1 MKKTLLLLGAMI
13 AMLFTQSQAVAQTNL
28 LPNGDFEAWTSG
40 KPDKWA
46 GPGNNATLSQSTD
59 AHGGSYAVKV
69 GATASSNKRLASN
82 NLNLLAGTYKVSFWA
97 KGGQVRPGYVIV
109 TNGAIAS
116 SGDYK
121 YGDFATLSATEWTKV
136 DYEFTLTATTTVNI
150 VVMNPKSNQNTSPAY
165 TATEAIIDD
174 MTLTTQD
181 GGLGEVE
188 QVTYTDVTLATLAG
202 YKENKAN
209 VSLKLTNAKV
219 VYVDGESLYVREGD
233 NAIMFFKT
241 GLDVPVNSL
250 LNGTLKGNFELY
262 NLIPEFKANDDTNPK
277 DVMKTNSSEVAQ
289 PVETTVAEIL
299 EMKHRA
305 DLVVL
310 RGITVVKD
318 GTKYYAADGADRV
331 QFYKGLDMSAYENG
345 KAYDV
350 TGLFNNSYSGAPEI
364 QPTAVVENSSVVV
377 VPAPALTPE
386 GGRYE
391 GSVEVSIEVP
401 EGCNVYYTF
410 DGSNPDDSKTQYTA
424 PFVLTETTTV
434 KAVAYNSDDQTSAVV
449 SATYTIVP
457 VVEGFHVAFNFVE
470 NSWNHATSNGDALD
484 AGNILD
490 AITSDVVSMRF
501 IYPEEA
507 SSKPRFWQG
516 KDYVDVRIYNG
527 QQILITAPED
537 RNILQVVFY
546 AAAKG
551 DIKLADN
558 MGQAIE
564 AATIET
570 SSQAPRRAPASS
582 FSKASA
588 TLTPDFAI
596 PEVMVKATGTTKL
609 TEVEVILSVP
619 SGIDTTLDGQ
629 RSMVN
634 ATYDLQGRRVNGQQ
648 PKGVYIVGGK
658 KVIR

>member
-1 MKKTLLLLGAMI
+1 MKKTLLFLGAMI
-13 AMLFTQSQAVAQTNL
+13 VMLFTQSQAVAQTNL

-69 GATASSNKRLASN
+69 GATASNNKRLASN

-97 KGGQVRPGYVIV
+97 KGGQVRPGYAIV
-109 TNGAIAS
+109 KNGAIAS
-116 SGDYK
+116 SDYK

-136 DYEFTLTATTTVNI
+136 DYEFTLSATTTVNI
-150 VVMNPKSNQNTSPAY
+150 VVMNPKTTPNKY
-165 TATEAIIDD
+165 DATEAIIDD
-174 MTLTTQD
+174 VTLTTQD

-188 QVTYTDVTLATLAG
+188 QVTYTDVTLATLAD

-277 DVMKTNSSEVAQ
+277 DVMITNSSEVAQ

-318 GTKYYAADGADRV
+318 GTKYYAADGADRG

-350 TGLFNNSYSGAPEI
+350 TGLFNNSFSGAPEI

-377 VPAPALTPE
+377 VPGPL
-386 GGRYE
+386 R
-391 GSVEVSIEVP
+391 
-401 EGCNVYYTF
+401 
-410 DGSNPDDSKTQYTA
+410 
-424 PFVLTETTTV
+424 
-434 KAVAYNSDDQTSAVV
+434 
-449 SATYTIVP
+449 
-457 VVEGFHVAFNFVE
+457 GF
-470 NSWNHATSNGDALD
+470 
-484 AGNILD
+484 
-490 AITSDVVSMRF
+490 R
-501 IYPEEA
+501 
-507 SSKPRFWQG
+507 
-516 KDYVDVRIYNG
+516 
-527 QQILITAPED
+527 
-537 RNILQVVFY
+537 
-546 AAAKG
+546 
-551 DIKLADN
+551 
-558 MGQAIE
+558 
-564 AATIET
+564 
-570 SSQAPRRAPASS
+570 
-582 FSKASA
+582 
-588 TLTPDFAI
+588 
-596 PEVMVKATGTTKL
+596 
-609 TEVEVILSVP
+609 
-619 SGIDTTLDGQ
+619 
-629 RSMVN
+629 
-634 ATYDLQGRRVNGQQ
+634 
-648 PKGVYIVGGK
+648 
-658 KVIR
+658 